1 MCHFN
6 WITVAFI
13 FFQIKPFQSDI
24 FPMCYIFHLT
34 PSNNLTENST
44 AKKWMIFN
52 TKSHYLF
59 YREGSKLIFYKNL
72 GERYR
77 DSVNITRVLGK
88 KHNYWTLLHVVCIF
102 NWKISDYCF
111 IITPEHVSDSS
122 ENMGTQFQSC
132 QNCKNLCHQ

>member
-1 MCHFN
+1 MY
-6 WITVAFI
+6 
-13 FFQIKPFQSDI
+13 
-24 FPMCYIFHLT
+24 YIFHLT

-77 DSVNITRVLGK
+77 DSVNINRVLGK
-88 KHNYWTLLHVVCIF
+88 KHNY
-102 NWKISDYCF
+102 
-111 IITPEHVSDSS
+111 
-122 ENMGTQFQSC
+122 
-132 QNCKNLCHQ
+132 